1 MQTRNRTGV
10 EPVNG
15 TVFSWRDM
23 ALLMDPYNK
32 TTKDTHTDTHTH
44 TPKTSSQSRPSWVLL
59 QRLSECHL
67 LGRHKPD
74 QGEESGTEPASC
86 VSRGPSSAEGV
97 GVPVVGEDE
106 NWCHFY
112 SIIACWRD
120 TSWTNDCPSWGLV
133 TQESS
138 SISCFTGM
146 YFYDIFCVN
155 HADCFRRK
163 LNESGHLTFT
173 VRYHNTLP
181 IFQVRNIYFPLYLEI
196 QNGIKCAGH
205 TPPTLVLLP

>member
-1 MQTRNRTGV
+1 MMQTRNRTGV

-23 ALLMDPYNK
+23 ALLMDPHNK

-106 NWCHFY
+106 SCATFY
-112 SIIACWRD
+112 RI
-120 TSWTNDCPSWGLV
+120 V
-133 TQESS
+133 
-138 SISCFTGM
+138 
-146 YFYDIFCVN
+146 
-155 HADCFRRK
+155 
-163 LNESGHLTFT
+163 
-173 VRYHNTLP
+173 
-181 IFQVRNIYFPLYLEI
+181 
-196 QNGIKCAGH
+196 
-205 TPPTLVLLP
+205 TLVYHVMNLWLSLLRSRLQRHGLQYPAWQG